1 MNNPKIIE
9 SNQILR
15 TTKENFVDLTLNTI
29 NKGKQ
34 VLIFNNSKN
43 SSEATAEK
51 VAIAIK
57 RVENGKELEILS
69 NKILKSLSPPTKQCR
84 RLAKCILKGSA
95 FHHSG
100 LTGKQRTLVETNF
113 KSGLIKIISSTP
125 TLAAGLNLPAYKV
138 IIKDYKRFS
147 NRGMQDIPVLE
158 FHQMAGRAGRPG
170 KETTGRSVVL
180 VKSEDEKKRVIKKFI
195 FGKPEEILSKLA
207 VEPTL
212 KMYLLSLIA
221 MDMINSKDEIKDFFK
236 NTLYAK
242 QYGDLEELYYKVF
255 KILQTLKTYKF
266 IDSQDDYYRATRLGK
281 RVSELY
287 LNPDTANYFL
297 ENMEELKEL
306 FSKERYSS
314 LDTYKLIHFVT
325 NAIEMRPLFRVLKSE
340 EDIYM
345 SKISD
350 LGDEMVTK
358 YDPFEMDY
366 RELMQT
372 FKTSDILQD
381 WIIEKSEDD
390 ICEKYK
396 TTPGEL
402 NYKLSNF
409 DWLLYCLEQFAQ
421 LQKMHFFSN
430 LIKKLRIRF
439 KHGVKEEIISL
450 VSIKGIGRVRA
461 RKLFTAS
468 IKTYSDIKKVSYR
481 KLEEVIGKAVAK
493 KLKDEIGNEYVEND
507 KIVYTSSK
515 PTQIKVRE
523 VSHEEVDEMVQVHV
537 GYQKEQHEQ
546 IIKQEDKIETQNTL
560 FRFM

>member
-1 MNNPKIIE
+1 MTKPKTLE

-29 NKGKQ
+29 YKGKQ

-51 VAIAIK
+51 VAIANK
-57 RVENGKELEILS
+57 RVENAKELEIIA
-69 NKILKSLSPPTKQCR
+69 NKILKSLQSPTRQCR
-84 RLAKCILKGSA
+84 RLAKCIQKGAA

-113 KSGLIKIISSTP
+113 KSGLIKVISSTP

-147 NRGMQDIPVLE
+147 NRGMADIPVLE

-170 KETTGRSVVL
+170 KEDTGRAVVL
-180 VKSEDEKKRVIKKFI
+180 VKSKDEEDRVIKKYI
-195 FGKPEEILSKLA
+195 FGKSEEIFSKLA

-212 KMYLLSLIA
+212 KMYLLSLIS
-221 MDMINSKDEIKDFFK
+221 MDMINSKTEIKDFFK

-242 QYGDLEELYYKVF
+242 QYQDLEGLYFNVF
-255 KILQTLKTYKF
+255 KILSTLKGYKF
-266 IDSQDDYYRATRLGK
+266 IDQQDDYYRSTRLGK

-297 ENMEELKEL
+297 ENIEELEGI
-306 FSKERYSS
+306 FSKEIYNDY
-314 LDTYKLIHFVT
+314 DTYKLIHFMV
-325 NAIEMRPLFRVLKSE
+325 NALEMRPLFRVLKSE

-345 SKISD
+345 AKVSD
-350 LGDEMVTK
+350 LGDDMVTE

-381 WIIEKSEDD
+381 WISEKTEDD

-396 TTPGEL
+396 TTPGEI

-409 DWLLYCLEQFAQ
+409 DWLLYCLEEFAH
-421 LQKMHFFSN
+421 LQKMHFFKN
-430 LIKKLRIRF
+430 VIKKLRIRF
-439 KHGVKEEIISL
+439 KAGVKEEIISL

-461 RKLFTAS
+461 RKLFES
-468 IKTYSDIKKVSYR
+468 NVKTYTDIKKVSYR
-481 KLEEVIGKAVAK
+481 RLEEIVGKSVAK
-493 KLKDEIGNEYVEND
+493 NLKDEIGHEYTEND
-507 KIVYTSSK
+507 QIAYSKSK

-523 VSHEEVDEMVQVHV
+523 VSHEEVDELVEVHV
-537 GYQKEQHEQ
+537 GYQKQKEEL
-546 IIKQEDKIETQNTL
+546 ETKEKQNTL
-560 FRFM
+560 LQFF

>member
-1 MNNPKIIE
+1 MTNPKILE
-9 SNQILR
+9 SNQIIR
-15 TTKENFVDLTLNTI
+15 TTKENFIDLTLNTI
-29 NKGKQ
+29 YKGKQ

-57 RVENGKELEILS
+57 TVENTKELELLA
-69 NKILKSLSPPTKQCR
+69 NKILKTLSSPTKQCR
-84 RLAKCILKGSA
+84 RLAKCIQKGTA

-100 LTGKQRTLVETNF
+100 LTGKQRTLVEMNF
-113 KSGLIKIISSTP
+113 KSGLIKVISSTP

-147 NRGMQDIPVLE
+147 SRGMADIPVLE

-170 KETTGRSVVL
+170 KEDTGRAVVL
-180 VKSEDEKKRVIKKFI
+180 VKSADEEKRVIKKYI
-195 FGKPEEILSKLA
+195 FGKSEEIFSKLA

-212 KMYLLSLIA
+212 KMYLLSLIS

-236 NTLYAK
+236 NTLYAR
-242 QYGDLEELYYKVF
+242 QYQDLEGLYFNVF
-255 KILQTLKTYKF
+255 KILNTLKAYKF
-266 IDSQDDYYRATRLGK
+266 IDEQDNYYRATRLGK

-297 ENMEELKEL
+297 ENIETLETL
-306 FSKERYSS
+306 FSKEIYN
-314 LDTYKLIHFVT
+314 DYDIYKLIHFIV
-325 NAIEMRPLFRVLKSE
+325 NSLEMRPLFRILKSE

-345 SKISD
+345 AKVSD
-350 LGDEMVTK
+350 LGDDMITE

-381 WIIEKSEDD
+381 WISEKTEDE
-390 ICEKYK
+390 ICDKYK

-402 NYKLSNF
+402 NYKLSNL
-409 DWLLYCLEQFAQ
+409 DWLLYSLEEFAH
-421 LQKMHFFSN
+421 LKKMHFFKN
-430 LIKKLRIRF
+430 IIKKLRIRF
-439 KHGVKEEIISL
+439 KAGVKEDIISL

-461 RKLFTAS
+461 RKLYKAKIRS
-468 IKTYSDIKKVSYR
+468 YSDIKKVSYR
-481 KLEEVIGKAVAK
+481 QLENIIGKAVTK

-507 KIVYTSSK
+507 NIAYQKSK
-515 PTQIKVRE
+515 PIQIKVRE
-523 VSHEEVDEMVQVHV
+523 VSHEEVDELVETHISYIQE
-537 GYQKEQHEQ
+537 KEELVKKE
-546 IIKQEDKIETQNTL
+546 KQNSLLQ
-560 FRFM
+560 FF

>member
-1 MNNPKIIE
+1 MTNPKILE
-9 SNQILR
+9 SNQIIR
-15 TTKENFVDLTLNTI
+15 TTKENFIDLTLNTI
-29 NKGKQ
+29 YKGKQ

-57 RVENGKELEILS
+57 NIENLKELEILA
-69 NKILKSLSPPTKQCR
+69 NQILKTLSSPTKQCR
-84 RLAKCILKGSA
+84 RLAKCIQKGAA

-100 LTGKQRTLVETNF
+100 LTGKQRTLVEMNF
-113 KSGLIKIISSTP
+113 KSGLIKVISSTP

-147 NRGMQDIPVLE
+147 NRGMTDIPVLE
-158 FHQMAGRAGRPG
+158 FHQMSGRAGRPG
-170 KETTGRSVVL
+170 KEDTGRAVVL
-180 VKSEDEKKRVIKKFI
+180 VKSEEEEQRVIKKYI
-195 FGKPEEILSKLA
+195 FGKSEEIFSKLA

-212 KMYLLSLIA
+212 KMYLLSLIS

-242 QYGDLEELYYKVF
+242 QYQDLEGLYFNVF
-255 KILQTLKTYKF
+255 KILNTLKGYKF
-266 IDSQDDYYRATRLGK
+266 IDEQDNYYRATRLGK

-297 ENMEELKEL
+297 ENIETLETL
-306 FSKERYSS
+306 FSKETYN
-314 LDTYKLIHFVT
+314 DYDIYKLIHFIV
-325 NAIEMRPLFRVLKSE
+325 NSLEMRPLFRVLKSE

-345 SKISD
+345 AKVSE
-350 LGDEMVTK
+350 LGDDMITE

-381 WIIEKSEDD
+381 WISEKTEDE

-402 NYKLSNF
+402 NYKLSNL
-409 DWLLYCLEQFAQ
+409 DWLLYSLEEFTH
-421 LQKMHFFSN
+421 LKKMHFFKN
-430 LIKKLRIRF
+430 IIKKLRIRF
-439 KHGVKEEIISL
+439 KAGVKEDIISL

-461 RKLFTAS
+461 RKLYLAK
-468 IKTYSDIKKVSYR
+468 IRTYSDIKKVSYR
-481 KLEEVIGKAVAK
+481 QLENIVGKAVAK

-507 KIVYTSSK
+507 NIAYQNSK

-523 VSHEEVDEMVQVHV
+523 VSHEEVDELVETHISYVQE
-537 GYQKEQHEQ
+537 KEELVKKE
-546 IIKQEDKIETQNTL
+546 KQNSLLQ
-560 FRFM
+560 FF

>member
-1 MNNPKIIE
+1 MTNPKILE
-9 SNQILR
+9 SNQIIR
-15 TTKENFVDLTLNTI
+15 TTKENFIDLTLNTI
-29 NKGKQ
+29 YKGKQ

-57 RVENGKELEILS
+57 TVENTKELELLA
-69 NKILKSLSPPTKQCR
+69 NKILKTLSSPTKQCR
-84 RLAKCILKGSA
+84 RLAKCIQKGTA

-100 LTGKQRTLVETNF
+100 LTGKQRTLVEMNF
-113 KSGLIKIISSTP
+113 KSGLIKVISSTP

-147 NRGMQDIPVLE
+147 SRGMADIPVLE

-170 KETTGRSVVL
+170 KEDTGRAVVL
-180 VKSEDEKKRVIKKFI
+180 VKSADEEKRVIKKYI
-195 FGKPEEILSKLA
+195 FGKSEEIFSKLA

-212 KMYLLSLIA
+212 KMYLLSLIS

-236 NTLYAK
+236 NTLYAR
-242 QYGDLEELYYKVF
+242 QYQDLEGLYFNVF
-255 KILQTLKTYKF
+255 KILNTLKAYKF
-266 IDSQDDYYRATRLGK
+266 IDEQDNYYRATRLGK

-297 ENMEELKEL
+297 ENIETLETL
-306 FSKERYSS
+306 FSKEIYN
-314 LDTYKLIHFVT
+314 DYEIYKLIHFIV
-325 NAIEMRPLFRVLKSE
+325 NSLEMRPLFRILKSE

-345 SKISD
+345 AKVSD
-350 LGDEMVTK
+350 LGDDMITE

-381 WIIEKSEDD
+381 WISEKTEDE
-390 ICEKYK
+390 ICDKYK

-402 NYKLSNF
+402 NYKLSNL
-409 DWLLYCLEQFAQ
+409 DWLLYSLEEFAH
-421 LQKMHFFSN
+421 LKKMHFFKN
-430 LIKKLRIRF
+430 IIKKLRIRF
-439 KHGVKEEIISL
+439 KAGVKEDIISL

-461 RKLFTAS
+461 RKLYKAKIRS
-468 IKTYSDIKKVSYR
+468 YSDIKKVSYR
-481 KLEEVIGKAVAK
+481 QLENIIGKAVTK

-507 KIVYTSSK
+507 NIAYQKSK
-515 PTQIKVRE
+515 PIQIKVRE
-523 VSHEEVDEMVQVHV
+523 VSHEEVDELVETHISYIQE
-537 GYQKEQHEQ
+537 KEELVKKE
-546 IIKQEDKIETQNTL
+546 KQNSLLQ
-560 FRFM
+560 FF

>member
-1 MNNPKIIE
+1 MTNPKIFE
-9 SNQILR
+9 SNQIIR
-15 TTKENFVDLTLNTI
+15 TTKENFIDLTLNTI
-29 NKGKQ
+29 YKGKQ

-57 RVENGKELEILS
+57 NVENLKELEILA
-69 NKILKSLSPPTKQCR
+69 NQILKTLSSPTKQCR
-84 RLAKCILKGSA
+84 RLARCIQKGAA

-100 LTGKQRTLVETNF
+100 LTGKQRTLVEMNF
-113 KSGLIKIISSTP
+113 KSGLIKVISSTP

-147 NRGMQDIPVLE
+147 NRGMTDIPVLE
-158 FHQMAGRAGRPG
+158 YHQMAGRAGRPG
-170 KETTGRSVVL
+170 KEDTGRAVVL
-180 VKSEDEKKRVIKKFI
+180 VKSADEEKRVIKKYI
-195 FGKPEEILSKLA
+195 FGKSEEIFSKLA

-212 KMYLLSLIA
+212 KMYLLSLIS

-242 QYGDLEELYYKVF
+242 QYQDLEGLYFNVF
-255 KILQTLKTYKF
+255 KILNTLKGYKF
-266 IDSQDDYYRATRLGK
+266 IDEQDNYYRSTRLGK

-297 ENMEELKEL
+297 ENIETLETL
-306 FSKERYSS
+306 FSKEIYN
-314 LDTYKLIHFVT
+314 DYDIYKLIHFVV
-325 NAIEMRPLFRVLKSE
+325 NSLEMRPLFRVLKSE

-345 SKISD
+345 SKVSE
-350 LGDEMVTK
+350 LGDDMITE

-381 WIIEKSEDD
+381 WISEKTEDD

-402 NYKLSNF
+402 NYKLSNL
-409 DWLLYCLEQFAQ
+409 DWLLYSLEEFAH
-421 LQKMHFFSN
+421 LKKMHFFKN
-430 LIKKLRIRF
+430 IIKKVRIRF
-439 KHGVKEEIISL
+439 KAGVKEDIISL

-461 RKLFTAS
+461 RKLYMAK
-468 IKTYSDIKKVSYR
+468 IRTYSDIKKVSYR
-481 KLEEVIGKAVAK
+481 QLENMIGKAVAK

-507 KIVYTSSK
+507 NIAYQKSK

-523 VSHEEVDEMVQVHV
+523 VSHEEVDELVETHISYVAE
-537 GYQKEQHEQ
+537 KEEL
-546 IIKQEDKIETQNTL
+546 IKKEKQNSL
-560 FRFM
+560 LQFF

>member
-1 MNNPKIIE
+1 MNKPKIIE

-29 NKGKQ
+29 YKGKQ

-51 VAIAIK
+51 VAIANK
-57 RVENGKELEILS
+57 RVGNAKELEVLA
-69 NKILKSLSPPTKQCR
+69 NKILKSLQSPTRQCR
-84 RLAKCILKGSA
+84 RLAKCIQKGTA

-113 KSGLIKIISSTP
+113 KSGLIKVISSTP

-147 NRGMQDIPVLE
+147 SRGMADIPVLE

-170 KETTGRSVVL
+170 KEDTGRAVVL
-180 VKSEDEKKRVIKKFI
+180 VKSKDEEDRVIKKYI
-195 FGKPEEILSKLA
+195 FGKSEEIFSKLA

-212 KMYLLSLIA
+212 KMYLLSLIS
-221 MDMINSKDEIKDFFK
+221 MDMINSKTEIKDFFK

-242 QYGDLEELYYKVF
+242 QYQDLEGLYFNVF
-255 KILQTLKTYKF
+255 KILSTLKGYKF
-266 IDSQDDYYRATRLGK
+266 IDQQDDYYRATRLGK

-297 ENMEELKEL
+297 ESLEELEGI
-306 FSKERYSS
+306 FSKEIYNDY
-314 LDTYKLIHFVT
+314 DTYKLIHFMT
-325 NAIEMRPLFRVLKSE
+325 NALEMRPLFRVLKSE

-345 SKISD
+345 AKVSD
-350 LGDEMVTK
+350 LGDDMVTE

-381 WIIEKSEDD
+381 WISEKTEDD

-402 NYKLSNF
+402 NYKLSNL
-409 DWLLYCLEQFAQ
+409 DWLLYSLEEFAH
-421 LQKMHFFSN
+421 LQKMHFFKN
-430 LIKKLRIRF
+430 VIKKLRIRF
-439 KHGVKEEIISL
+439 KSGVKEEIISL

-461 RKLFTAS
+461 RKLFES
-468 IKTYSDIKKVSYR
+468 NIKTYTDIKKVSYR
-481 KLEEVIGKAVAK
+481 RLEELIGKAVAK
-493 KLKDEIGNEYVEND
+493 KLKDEIGNEYSVND
-507 KIVYTSSK
+507 QIAYSKSK

-523 VSHEEVDEMVQVHV
+523 VSHEEVDELVEVHV
-537 GYQKEQHEQ
+537 GYQRQKEQQ
-546 IIKQEDKIETQNTL
+546 AIKEKQNTL
-560 FRFM
+560 LQFF

>member
-1 MNNPKIIE
+1 MNKPKLME
-9 SNQILR
+9 SNKILR
-15 TTKENFVDLTLNTI
+15 TTKENFIDLTLNTI
-29 NKGKQ
+29 YKGKQ

-51 VAIAIK
+51 VAIANK
-57 RVENGKELEILS
+57 RVENKIELEQLAQ
-69 NKILKSLSPPTKQCR
+69 KILKSLQTPTKQCR
-84 RLAKCILKGSA
+84 RLAKCIQKGTA

-113 KSGLIKIISSTP
+113 KSGLIKVISSTP

-147 NRGMQDIPVLE
+147 ARGMADIPVLE

-170 KETTGRSVVL
+170 KETIGRAVVL
-180 VKSEDEKKRVIKKFI
+180 VKSEEEQDRVIKKYI
-195 FGKPEEILSKLA
+195 FGKSEEIFSKLA

-212 KMYLLSLIA
+212 KMYLLSLIS
-221 MDMINSKDEIKDFFK
+221 MDMINSKNEIKDFFK

-242 QYGDLEELYYKVF
+242 QYQDLEGLYFNVF
-255 KILQTLKTYKF
+255 KILQTLKGYGF
-266 IDSQDDYYRATRLGK
+266 IDQQDDYYRATRLGK

-297 ENMEELKEL
+297 ENLDDLEQI
-306 FSKERYSS
+306 FSKEIYNEY
-314 LDTYKLIHFVT
+314 DTYKLIHFVV
-325 NAIEMRPLFRVLKSE
+325 NAIEMRPLFRLQRSE

-345 SKISD
+345 AKVSD
-350 LGDEMVTK
+350 LGDDMVTK

-381 WIIEKSEDD
+381 WITEKSEDD
-390 ICEKYK
+390 ICEMYK

-402 NYKLSNF
+402 NYKLSNL
-409 DWLLYCLEQFAQ
+409 DWLLYSLEEFAH
-421 LQKMHFFSN
+421 LKKMHFFKN
-430 LIKKLRIRF
+430 VIKKTRIRF
-439 KHGVKEEIISL
+439 KNGVKEDIISL

-461 RKLFTAS
+461 RKLYSANIRS
-468 IKTYSDIKKVSYR
+468 YSDIKKVSYR
-481 KLEEVIGKAVAK
+481 KLEEIIGRSVAH
-493 KLKDEIGNEYVEND
+493 KLKQEIGNEYTEND
-507 KIVYTSSK
+507 TVVYQNSK

-523 VSHEEVDEMVQVHV
+523 VSHEEVDELVATHIK
-537 GYQKEQHEQ
+537 YIEEEKEV
-546 IIKQEDKIETQNTL
+546 IKSAEKNNSL
-560 FRFM
+560 LNYF

>member
-1 MNNPKIIE
+1 MTKPKTLE
-9 SNQILR
+9 SNQIIR

-29 NKGKQ
+29 YKGKQ

-51 VAIAIK
+51 VAIANK
-57 RVENGKELEILS
+57 RVENAKELEIIA
-69 NKILKSLSPPTKQCR
+69 NKILKSLQSPTRQCR
-84 RLAKCILKGSA
+84 RLAKCIQKGAA

-113 KSGLIKIISSTP
+113 KSGLIKVISSTP

-147 NRGMQDIPVLE
+147 NRGMADIPVLE

-170 KETTGRSVVL
+170 KEDTGRAVVL
-180 VKSEDEKKRVIKKFI
+180 VKSKDEEDRVIKKYI
-195 FGKPEEILSKLA
+195 FGKSEEIFSKLA

-212 KMYLLSLIA
+212 KMYLLSLIS
-221 MDMINSKDEIKDFFK
+221 MDMINSKTEIKDFFK

-242 QYGDLEELYYKVF
+242 QYQDLEGLYFNVF
-255 KILQTLKTYKF
+255 KILSTLKGYKF
-266 IDSQDDYYRATRLGK
+266 IDQQDDYYRSTRLGK

-297 ENMEELKEL
+297 ENIEELEGI
-306 FSKERYSS
+306 FSKEIYNDY
-314 LDTYKLIHFVT
+314 DTYKLIHFMV
-325 NAIEMRPLFRVLKSE
+325 NALEMRPLFRVLKSE

-345 SKISD
+345 AKVSD
-350 LGDEMVTK
+350 LGDDMVTE

-381 WIIEKSEDD
+381 WISEKTEDD

-396 TTPGEL
+396 TTPGEI

-409 DWLLYCLEQFAQ
+409 DWLLYCLEEFAH
-421 LQKMHFFSN
+421 LQKMHFFKN
-430 LIKKLRIRF
+430 VIKKLRIRF
-439 KHGVKEEIISL
+439 KAGVKEEIISL

-461 RKLFTAS
+461 RKLFES
-468 IKTYSDIKKVSYR
+468 NVKTYTDIKKVSYR
-481 KLEEVIGKAVAK
+481 RLEEIVGKSVAK
-493 KLKDEIGNEYVEND
+493 NLKDEIGHEYTEND
-507 KIVYTSSK
+507 QIAYSKSK

-523 VSHEEVDEMVQVHV
+523 VSHEEVDELVEVHV
-537 GYQKEQHEQ
+537 GYQKQKEEL
-546 IIKQEDKIETQNTL
+546 ETKEKQNTL
-560 FRFM
+560 LQFF